1 MQGISRLTNILLRET
16 KLVKSQSPRNIPQ
29 ALFSFC
35 STCGEKSTY
44 AGKRKKSVENLDCV
58 KVDFS
63 KQNFEQQTFSDTI
76 SSLTEEF
83 LYDVSTIKP
92 EVILADHIQESQY
105 LMHTR
110 GALRSLGYTG
120 HFSSLQDGRGLGVF
134 VRKDIADNLPIAP
147 GTVYQSYLD
156 TS

>member
-1 MQGISRLTNILLRET
+1 MKKVFIFISYLFLSNLL
-16 KLVKSQSPRNIPQ
+16 KSIFTIICINSERYRSYNN
-29 ALFSFC
+29 LFF
-35 STCGEKSTY
+35 Y
-44 AGKRKKSVENLDCV
+44 LVENLDCV
-58 KVDFS
+58 KVDFY

>member
-1 MQGISRLTNILLRET
+1 M
-16 KLVKSQSPRNIPQ
+16 K
-29 ALFSFC
+29 FSFLYHIYFC
-35 STCGEKSTY
+35 PNFKINFYNYMYKLWTIPVIKNFFCL
-44 AGKRKKSVENLDCV
+44 VENLDCV

-147 GTVYQSYLD
+147 GTVYQSYLA

>member
-1 MQGISRLTNILLRET
+1 M
-16 KLVKSQSPRNIPQ
+16 
-29 ALFSFC
+29 
-35 STCGEKSTY
+35 
-44 AGKRKKSVENLDCV
+44 ENLDCV

-105 LMHTR
+105 LIHTR

-147 GTVYQSYLD
+147 GTVYQSYLA

>member
-1 MQGISRLTNILLRET
+1 M
-16 KLVKSQSPRNIPQ
+16 
-29 ALFSFC
+29 
-35 STCGEKSTY
+35 
-44 AGKRKKSVENLDCV
+44 SVENLDCL

-63 KQNFEQQTFSDTI
+63 NQNFDQQTFSNTI

-83 LYDVSTIKP
+83 LCDVSTIKP

-120 HFSSLQDGRGLGVF
+120 HFNSLQNGRGLGVF
-134 VRKDIADNLPIAP
+134 VRKDIAENLPIAP
-147 GTVYQSYLD
+147 GTVCQSYLA